1 MGKVKKK
8 SKKPY
13 KFGAQLLSHWDQL
26 LDRVSIKNDSMDK
39 IWCSISEVMT
49 EVYSIPGITF
59 NDELYYFATDY
70 FSKRKKR
77 EMGHQLK
84 ILIGSINGFK
94 KCIREVKSTKSRL
107 VLL

>member
-1 MGKVKKK
+1 VEREKQENNRMGKVKKK

-26 LDRVSIKNDSMDK
+26 LNRVSIKNDSMDK

-59 NDELYYFATDY
+59 NDELYYFATEY

-77 EMGHQLK
+77 EMGA
-84 ILIGSINGFK
+84 SIEDIDRK
-94 KCIREVKSTKSRL
+94 YQWLQKMY
-107 VLL
+107 